1 MSKYLVNFVHIHEY
15 HYCESADCIVGG
27 HTMRNSDAEGQRE
40 EFKAF
45 SLQLKSIKLVLC
57 S

>member
-27 HTMRNSDAEGQRE
+27 HTMRNSNAEGQRE